1 MKNESVAKRYGKA
14 LAELA
19 HEAGTVDAVMEQ
31 LEAVVAAWN
40 ECSDLRQLFLSPVLS
55 DERVTVLPSVYQ
67 RLGLSTDVQQFMAL
81 VVENR
86 RIDILSEILEQF
98 RHFVEQVQNKVRV
111 SLTSARALSATEKQ
125 KIVATL
131 TSKTEK
137 EVIVDEHIDPSI
149 IGGLIVAIGSQVY
162 DGSVKTQ
169 LRNIKQALVK
179 ER

>member
-19 HEAGTVDAVMEQ
+19 HEAGTVDAFIEQ

-40 ECSDLRQLFLSPVLS
+40 ECSDLRQLFLSPVLN
-55 DERVTVLPSVYQ
+55 DERASVLPSVYQ
-67 RLGLSTDVQQFMAL
+67 RLGLSAEIQQFMSL
-81 VVENR
+81 VIENR
-86 RIDILSEILEQF
+86 RIELLTEILEQF
-98 RHFVEQVQNKVRV
+98 RHYVEAIQNKVRV
-111 SLTSARALSATEKQ
+111 ALTSARPLSATEKQ

-137 EVIVDEHIDPSI
+137 EVIVEEHIDPSI